1 MEGLARLAE
10 LGATLSLSEARLE
23 GPDPAT
29 LALLGFRFFDLD
41 VPWLASA
48 HGWDAF
54 DEDGDVCCLAR
65 RAEAAGLTVI
75 AANVAA
81 SHELERVRPFAR
93 LARGPL
99 FSPPRIVRRD
109 IADLP
114 AQAAAA

>member
-1 MEGLARLAE
+1 M
-10 LGATLSLSEARLE
+10 S
-23 GPDPAT
+23 
-29 LALLGFRFFDLD
+29 
-41 VPWLASA
+41 PWLASP

-54 DEDGDVCCLAR
+54 ARTATSARLSR

-81 SHELERVRPFAR
+81 SHELERVRSFAR
-93 LARGPL
+93 LVRGPL

>member
-1 MEGLARLAE
+1 VPSLA
-10 LGATLSLSEARLE
+10 G
-23 GPDPAT
+23 
-29 LALLGFRFFDLD
+29 
-41 VPWLASA
+41 A

-54 DEDGDVCCLAR
+54 DEDGDVWRLAR

-81 SHELERVRPFAR
+81 SHELERVRAFAR
-93 LARGPL
+93 LARGRL